1 MKLKSGFLPLALALT
16 VSTASY
22 GAQKNESEKVIDIV
36 NKVNQHW
43 QENNKAESSA
53 FWHNAA
59 YHTGNME
66 AYFLTGNDAYREYS
80 DRLRVVDT
88 VFGKPPDREFLTLY
102 RHHDSSLFHAAV
114 SPGCIF
120 FNRISTFF
128 HRLCIITSRPDHM
141 RGSDVCT
148 VLYIIVIL
156 PSDTSC
162 AFARVLL
169 CLMVF

>member
-1 MKLKSGFLPLALALT
+1 MGKLCLEAVSHQRLCRERKHAFRLPLMCVRLRDGT
-16 VSTASY
+16 
-22 GAQKNESEKVIDIV
+22 
-36 NKVNQHW
+36 
-43 QENNKAESSA
+43 
-53 FWHNAA
+53 
-59 YHTGNME
+59 
-66 AYFLTGNDAYREYS
+66 YREYS

-162 AFARVLL
+162 AFARVLP